1 MIEAPGERPTSPSF
15 AASRVATSVILFLGV
30 VVGKAS
36 GWKECLVSPQDAWKA
51 ATDTT
56 AALRMRYEYERRYT
70 CRDEKG
76 ALQGPTPNS
85 LAHARRKS
93 DDSPPL
99 VLSCLDANSLKRL
112 NKESTSMQVCL
123 KGRRVIFLGDSL
135 SNQQGDSLLGMLG
148 WHPDWMTKE
157 NLRNAK
163 VITED
168 GKRYY
173 TLVDCWHPSISGVE
187 RCYDYSTSDFPGPTT
202 FGQPGDGPSGE
213 ARKQSRKKVFRSTPS
228 STKRSTSLGGRKADS
243 TKSASTEGDNSRN
256 KHGRKLQ
263 PREWEDGQ
271 EAAEEAE
278 AEGYG
283 EEVEAV
289 DENEISV
296 HMRMLSKP
304 SGEHWLTRAVSDF
317 NETRAS
323 DIFVVNFGGHYHDF
337 PEEDDSFKR
346 DVFPILDEM
355 AVLGEKA
362 TVVWREI
369 APTHFPAVNGSF
381 DAFDCLESKDRKA
394 SCTGTPPEVF
404 DRNVW
409 VENYLR
415 TNGLEDRIHLLRIYD
430 MSVPRG
436 AAHHTCHFAPP
447 SPMNQSEAASD
458 GGGASGPLD
467 CRHWS
472 ETGVVEEWNTLMLNH
487 LCPME

>member
-1 MIEAPGERPTSPSF
+1 MMPATSTSEKAPDERPASPSF
-15 AASRVATSVILFLGV
+15 AASRVATSVIFFWGV
-30 VVGKAS
+30 IVGKAS
-36 GWKECLVSPQDAWKA
+36 GWKECLMSPQDAWNA

-56 AALRMRYEYERRYT
+56 PALRMRYDYERRYT
-70 CRDEKG
+70 CSDEK
-76 ALQGPTPNS
+76 AS
-85 LAHARRKS
+85 FLAASYSFDSTCTARRFS
-93 DDSPPL
+93 GPADVVS
-99 VLSCLDANSLKRL
+99 
-112 NKESTSMQVCL
+112 CL

-148 WHPDWMTKE
+148 WHPDWMTKG
-157 NLRNAK
+157 NPRNAK

-173 TLVDCWHPSISGVE
+173 TMVDCWHPSISGVE

-202 FGQPGDGPSGE
+202 LGQLGDGPSRE
-213 ARKQSRKKVFRSTPS
+213 ATKQSRKNMARSTTS
-228 STKRSTSLGGRKADS
+228 STKRRPSLGGTKADS

-256 KHGRKLQ
+256 KHSRKLQ
-263 PREWEDGQ
+263 VREWQDGQ

-283 EEVEAV
+283 EEVGAV
-289 DENEISV
+289 DESEISV

-304 SGEHWLTRAVSDF
+304 SGEHWLTRAASDF

-337 PEEDDSFKR
+337 PEEDDDFKR

-381 DAFDCLESKDRKA
+381 DAFDGLKSKDRKA

-409 VENYLR
+409 VENYVR
-415 TNGLEDRIHLLRIYD
+415 DNGLEDRIKLLRIYD

-447 SPMNQSEAASD
+447 STMNQSQAASD
-458 GGGASGPLD
+458 VRGVSGPLD

-472 ETGVVEEWNTLMLNH
+472 ETGVVEEWNALMLNH